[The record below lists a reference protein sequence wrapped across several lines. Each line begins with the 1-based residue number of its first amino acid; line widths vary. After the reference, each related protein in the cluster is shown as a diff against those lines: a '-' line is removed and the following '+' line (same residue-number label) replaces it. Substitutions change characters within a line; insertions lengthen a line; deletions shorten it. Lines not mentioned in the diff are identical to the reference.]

1 MKSKYTILKPKWLL
15 TVNPEFEVL
24 SDYAVIIKDD
34 RIENLLPTAEVHQ
47 QDEFSDAEMIE
58 LEHHVLM
65 PGLVNS
71 HTHASMS
78 LFRGIADDLPLM
90 DWLHNHIWPAESHWV
105 DPQFIADGFQLTAA
119 EMIRSG
125 TTCLNDMYFYP
136 DVVAREA
143 QNIGIRTVVGLI
155 VLDFPSAWAKDADD
169 YLHKALAVND
179 EIKEFS
185 LVSSAFAPHAPYTV
199 SDEPLQKIAMYS
211 NELDLPVHMHIH
223 ETALE
228 VAEAQNNSG
237 SRPLE
242 RLDQLNLLNSNLI
255 AVHMTDLNTFE
266 IERLA
271 ETGVNVSHCPQSNLK
286 LASGMCPVAQL
297 QDKGINVCLGT
308 DGAASNNDHDMFAE
322 MKSAALLAKGVS
334 GDASAC
340 DAKQTIQMATINGA
354 KALGLGNLI
363 GSIEVGKQA
372 DLIAVNLWQLNT
384 QPVYDPVAQL
394 VYAANSH
401 QVSHTWIA
409 GKCLMRDY
417 RLCNLDEDTIIA
429 KAQSWADKA
438 SKTQ

>member
-1 MKSKYTILKPKWLL
+1 MNSKYQILKPKWLL
-15 TVNPEFEVL
+15 TVNPQFEVL
-24 SDYAVIIKDD
+24 SNYAVVIKAN
-34 RIENLLPTAEVHQ
+34 RIERLLPVAELQQ
-47 QDEFSDAEMIE
+47 QDEFSGAETIE
-58 LEHHVLM
+58 LSDHVLM

-90 DWLHNHIWPAESHWV
+90 DWLNHHIWPAESQWV
-105 DPQFIADGFQLTAA
+105 DPTFIADGFQLTAA

-136 DVVAREA
+136 DIVAREA

-155 VLDFPSAWAKDADD
+155 VLDFPSMWAKKADD
-169 YLHKALAVND
+169 YLHKALAVHD
-179 EIKEFS
+179 EIKEYS
-185 LVSSAFAPHAPYTV
+185 LVTSAFAPHAPYTV
-199 SDEPLQKIAMYS
+199 SDEPLRKIAMYS
-211 NELDLPVHMHIH
+211 NELDVPVHMHIH
-223 ETALE
+223 ETAFE
-228 VAEAQNNSG
+228 VAEAQKNSG
-237 SRPLE
+237 LRPLE

-255 AVHMTDLNTFE
+255 AVHMTELDAFE
-266 IERLA
+266 IDRLA
-271 ETGVNVSHCPQSNLK
+271 ETGVHVSHCPQSNLK

-297 QDKGINVCLGT
+297 QDIGINVCLGT

-322 MKSAALLAKGVS
+322 MKCAALLAKGISGNASVS
-334 GDASAC
+334 N
-340 DAKQTIQMATINGA
+340 AKQTIQMATINGA

-372 DLIAVNLWQLNT
+372 DLIAVNLSHLNT

-394 VYAANSH
+394 VYAVNSQ

-409 GKCLMRDY
+409 GTCLMRDY
-417 RLCNLDEDTIIA
+417 RLCNLDENAIIA
-429 KAQSWADKA
+429 KAQSWADKV